1 MKQYMLRQ
9 IPGYDMLMLP
19 PFDTRREE
27 ADNSMDHLV
36 YKYRI
41 TNDELVLTIDSL
53 DVFRAWYA
61 CNGIQDI

>member
-19 PFDTRREE
+19 PFDTRREK
-27 ADNSMDHLV
+27 ASDSMDHLV
-36 YKYRI
+36 YRCRI
-41 TNDELVLTIDSL
+41 TSDELVLIIDHL

>member
-36 YKYRI
+36 YRCRI
-41 TNDELVLTIDSL
+41 TSNELILTIDPL
-53 DVFRAWYA
+53 DLFRTWYA